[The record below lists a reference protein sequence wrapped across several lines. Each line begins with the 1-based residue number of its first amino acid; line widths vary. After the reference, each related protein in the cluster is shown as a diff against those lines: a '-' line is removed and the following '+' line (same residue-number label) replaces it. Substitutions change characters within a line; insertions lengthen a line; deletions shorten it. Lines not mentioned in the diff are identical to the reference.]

1 MIRAWRRLKLSKA
14 EVRRL
19 RRLLHGVRA
28 RLIRLLLPT
37 DPQPIDPSIG
47 ADGGNGFGARK
58 LLRSNLAAG
67 SGPETPSASACLAG
81 VQLLTRFCAVEQP
94 YWPSFLEHYHQL
106 GVRRV
111 HVCVQNA
118 MDEALVQVLPTP
130 TSLALHV
137 HRLDSQLTPG
147 HAWKHLDLAP
157 LAALA
162 PFTMLVDCD
171 EYVQPMRA
179 GVSVAQLFSVF
190 PQAAQLYLPW
200 MMRPVLQPDD
210 HQCGGYWG
218 HVGKPIVRSELMTA
232 IASDHS
238 FKVGH
243 ADPRFASMPVGLFG
257 LALVHY
263 WSRSFRDCLL
273 KTFQN
278 RFDDAKSADRA
289 MALPLIRA
297 GELPIRL
304 RLLAYLMLQ
313 QGYLPTPASP
323 LMSMDHAAEERLL
336 RAQLSDREEEQC
348 RQLFEDYCSLLRARL
363 DDYPL
368 YPAVTLLQMAR
379 LLPPLAVLRSAR

>member
-1 MIRAWRRLKLSKA
+1 MRLWCLS
-14 EVRRL
+14 
-19 RRLLHGVRA
+19 
-28 RLIRLLLPT
+28 T
-37 DPQPIDPSIG
+37 PQPTDPSIG

-58 LLRSNLAAG
+58 LLRSNLSAGLEEEASLRASSAA
-67 SGPETPSASACLAG
+67 SLAE

-94 YWPSFLEHYHQL
+94 YWSSFLAHYHQL
-106 GVRRV
+106 GVRCV

-118 MDEALVQVLPTP
+118 TDEALVQE
-130 TSLALHV
+130 LAMPAALDVRV

-171 EYVQPMRA
+171 EYVYPMRA
-179 GVSVAQLFSVF
+179 GVSVAQLFRVF

-200 MMRPVLQPDD
+200 VMRPVLQERD
-210 HQCGGYWG
+210 HQLGGYWG
-218 HVGKPIVRSELMTA
+218 HVGKPIVRSELMTT

-243 ADPRFASMPVGLFG
+243 PDPRAASLPVGLFG
-257 LALVHY
+257 LGLVHF

-278 RFDDAKSADRA
+278 RFEDAKSADRS
-289 MALPLIRA
+289 MALPLIRS

-313 QGYLPTPASP
+313 EGFLPMPASS
-323 LMSMDHAAEERLL
+323 LVSIDRALEERLI
-336 RAQLSDREEEQC
+336 RAQLSPAEEEQC
-348 RQLFEDYCSLLRARL
+348 RQLFEDYCSLLREKL
-363 DDYPL
+363 NNYPL
-368 YPAVTLLQMAR
+368 YPAVTLLQMAS
-379 LLPPLAVLRSAR
+379 LLPSLASLRSGA